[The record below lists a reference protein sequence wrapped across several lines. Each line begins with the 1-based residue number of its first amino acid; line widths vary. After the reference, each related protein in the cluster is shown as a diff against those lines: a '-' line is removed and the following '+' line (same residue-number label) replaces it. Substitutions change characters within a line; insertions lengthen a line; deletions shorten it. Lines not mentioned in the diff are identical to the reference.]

1 MDINFHKSTGLS
13 LIIGSLLAC
22 LTMVLHPSGGN
33 IEHIIG
39 MASSFKISHS
49 IGIYSMPLMMF
60 GFLGLSNKLMDKWK
74 LSNLAFIIVTFGLL
88 SAALAALFN
97 GIALPHF
104 LSQYTNNH
112 EENNNLLRVI
122 MNYGFAINRGLDYM
136 FITSLC
142 TAIALYS
149 FIIIRTKKIP
159 NWISI
164 YGLTILGFSIIGG
177 LTNFAFTSLIGF
189 RIIVFA
195 IAGWVLCTGFAL
207 IKSIK

>member
-1 MDINFHKSTGLS
+1 METNFYKSAGLS
-13 LIIGSLLAC
+13 LTMGSLLAS

-33 IEHIIG
+33 IEHIIY
-39 MASSFKISHS
+39 MAQSFKISHS

-60 GFLGLSNKLMDKWK
+60 GFLGLSNKLVDKWK
-74 LSNLAFIIVTFGLL
+74 FSNLAFVIVTFGLL

-112 EENNNLLRVI
+112 EENNNLLRTI
-122 MNYGFAINRGLDYM
+122 MTYGFAINRGLDYM

-142 TAIALYS
+142 TAIAIYS
-149 FIIIRTKKIP
+149 LLIIRSKKIAT
-159 NWISI
+159 WIGF
-164 YGLTILGFSIIGG
+164 YGLIILGFSIIGG

-195 IAGWVLCTGFAL
+195 IAGWILCVGLIL
-207 IKSIK
+207 IKSKN